1 MSPPDHPPGEGPN
14 GKSAADREEELRQ
27 QAIQLAMM
35 ADLGL
40 ARVDELPLD
49 TEHRDHRGHGR
60 GGHDS
65 RANGRRNQQP
75 LRVVTVTQRAH
86 PNGNAGWSMNDTW
99 KDAIAAGLFNDA
111 DARGVKGL
119 DDLGG
124 GRLYDKAVGG
134 MSQSNA
140 ISDQTRRILE
150 QRTGRPHLGYF
161 TVVIFNRKF
170 CQWPISTWQD
180 YASGANNVLGIT
192 FRDGEHSCQGY
203 ELGFTKYSEMLQF
216 METAKSLKAG
226 KHLDQVE
233 STSVPISMPTVAPAA
248 TPAPSLA
255 QVSTPAPAS
264 AQVAGT
270 TPTPTLAHAQVPTPA
285 PGSTQAPTPAPGLA
299 QVSTPAPAL
308 IPIADAVRNPIVST
322 TTVVASSVGVENPG
336 NASSGTNGGRGPQTS
351 TQTTNGHVPG
361 TRHAVGQGAASA
373 TKGHS
378 TVALAAESAR
388 TQSEEFSG
396 SSHEDKPVDNTGD
409 PVQDTLIAF
418 DEDDVSVASPHPSEA
433 TELLSTLEPYPSGSG
448 THTSYSHMSASNIIE
463 MARGVFNFFLFSGA
477 GGPTVTV
484 EETIQVADGVRSG
497 VMEHVMQDARLNG
510 AGPEA
515 LQEVENMVNR
525 IFTALAEAN
534 HRAQVAH
541 AQPSPAQPA
550 QPQLVETATTQSR
563 PAEAPVP
570 HAQPGQAL
578 STQTQA
584 AQTQHGRAQ
593 NRRIEYS
600 AEQLLSLRLAAV
612 QPPASLASN
621 PYLPK
626 SDGRAW
632 QISTPSS
639 GRLGPRSSPR
649 NAEDK
654 PWASFG
660 QSQVKKSANAMQWVL
675 GGELGAATEPEAP
688 KPETKQAAETEPAPQ
703 RETQETQTAASGT
716 AGRSVTQD
724 SGLQSSRWAS
734 GGTGAKH
741 ANYFTGPAY
750 EKTWAKRSYL
760 EDLAQLDPQA
770 RVTAGAED
778 LMDFYF
784 PLPNND
790 EISAGPGATQLPAN
804 GVQDVA
810 STGNESEVATP
821 ERTDNIETL
830 RVGISRLSIESPPAA
845 SQSHA
850 PLRTQALSSV
860 VHASRE
866 LQVQATSHV
875 TTEVTRTPVDHHHQ
889 HASQPY
895 SVNIPG
901 VEPTQEPAA
910 SPAPQPRLRGL
921 AASRHST
928 GPGPANAGN
937 FRHHVTGRK

>member
-1 MSPPDHPPGEGPN
+1 MPEMVIDPNAPLPFELANILFRITVRFLSRDINPGLPALILLS
-14 GKSAADREEELRQ
+14 SA
-27 QAIQLAMM
+27 
-35 ADLGL
+35 
-40 ARVDELPLD
+40 
-49 TEHRDHRGHGR
+49 
-60 GGHDS
+60 
-65 RANGRRNQQP
+65 
-75 LRVVTVTQRAH
+75 
-86 PNGNAGWSMNDTW
+86 
-99 KDAIAAGLFNDA
+99 
-111 DARGVKGL
+111 
-119 DDLGG
+119 
-124 GRLYDKAVGG
+124 
-134 MSQSNA
+134 
-140 ISDQTRRILE
+140 
-150 QRTGRPHLGYF
+150 GRPHLGYF

-216 METAKSLKAG
+216 MEIAKSLKAG
-226 KHLDQVE
+226 KHLDQFE
-233 STSVPISMPTVAPAA
+233 STSAPISMPTVAPAA
-248 TPAPSLA
+248 APAPSLV

-270 TPTPTLAHAQVPTPA
+270 TPTPTSTHAQAPTRAPGSAQVPP
-285 PGSTQAPTPAPGLA
+285 
-299 QVSTPAPAL
+299 PAPAL
-308 IPIADAVRNPIVST
+308 THSADAVRNPIVST
-322 TTVVASSVGVENPG
+322 TTVVTNSVGVENPG
-336 NASSGTNGGRGPQTS
+336 DASSGTDGTRGPQTS
-351 TQTTNGHVPG
+351 MQTTNGHVPG
-361 TRHAVGQGAASA
+361 TRHAVGQDAASA

-378 TVALAAESAR
+378 TVALAAERAR
-388 TQSEEFSG
+388 TQFEEFSG
-396 SSHEDKPVDNTGD
+396 SSHEDNLVDNTGD
-409 PVQDTLIAF
+409 PVHDTLIAF
-418 DEDDVSVASPHPSEA
+418 DEDDASVASPHPSEA

-484 EETIQVADGVRSG
+484 EETNQVADGVRSG

-510 AGPEA
+510 ADPEA

-541 AQPSPAQPA
+541 AQPSRAQPA
-550 QPQLVETATTQSR
+550 QPELAETATTQSR
-563 PAEAPVP
+563 PAEAPVA

-578 STQTQA
+578 STQTRA

-600 AEQLLSLRLAAV
+600 AEQLLSLRAAAV

-703 RETQETQTAASGT
+703 RETQETQTAASST

-734 GGTGAKH
+734 GGTGARH

-750 EKTWAKRSYL
+750 EKTWAQRSYL

-778 LMDFYF
+778 LMDFFF

-790 EISAGPGATQLPAN
+790 EILAGPAAAQILAN
-804 GVQDVA
+804 GVQDA
-810 STGNESEVATP
+810 APIGNEFEVATP

-845 SQSHA
+845 SQPRAS
-850 PLRTQALSSV
+850 LRTQTLSSA

-889 HASQPY
+889 HTSQSN

-901 VEPTQEPAA
+901 VEPTQEPAE